1 VSPFFIVFL
10 SLLTLRGT
18 GVIRAILLEKKDST
32 LGFAMETVMA
42 SSSACLL
49 VVFSCILLLPRLP
62 LACCVLQ
69 TLSTPATRPRIHQA
83 LPC

>member
-1 VSPFFIVFL
+1 MSPFFIVFL

-18 GVIRAILLEKKDST
+18 GAILLEKKDST

>member
-18 GVIRAILLEKKDST
+18 GAILLEKKDST